1 MMAIRRVEIFAA
13 ALAALLAAVPAQTRA
28 ADEAPPDIKRQK
40 WSFAGLFGQFDR
52 SQLQRGYQI
61 YSEVCYAC
69 HSLKRISYRNLAEAG
84 GPEFPSEAVKAL
96 AASVKV
102 EDGPD
107 DSGKMFQRP
116 GRLTDPLPSPYKNEK
131 EARSVNNGAL
141 PPDLSLMARARSVE
155 YHGPVW
161 FHPFAMLRDVI
172 SAYQEGGV
180 DYIYALL
187 TGYDS
192 PPPKRKLEENMH
204 FNKAFPGNQIA
215 MIPPLQDGSVKYNDA
230 TKKEHGVKDTLDQ
243 YARDIAAFLSW
254 TADPRL

>member
-69 HSLKRISYRNLAEAG
+69 HSLKRISYRNLAEPG
-84 GPEFPSEAVKAL
+84 GPEFPLEAVKAL
-96 AASVKV
+96 AAAAKV

-107 DSGKMFQRP
+107 DTGKMFQRP

-141 PPDLSLMARARSVE
+141 PPDLSLIARARGIE
-155 YHGPVW
+155 YHGSFW
-161 FHPFAMLRDVI
+161 AHPFYMLRDI
-172 SAYQEGGV
+172 INGYQEGGA
-180 DYIYALL
+180 DYVYALL
-187 TGYDS
+187 TGYDKPS
-192 PPPKRKLEENMH
+192 PDVKMAENMH
-204 FNKAFPGNQIA
+204 YNKAFPGHQIA
-215 MIPPLQDGSVKYNDA
+215 MIPPLQDGLVKYSDI
-230 TKKEHGVKDTLDQ
+230 TKKE
-243 YARDIAAFLSW
+243 
-254 TADPRL
+254 